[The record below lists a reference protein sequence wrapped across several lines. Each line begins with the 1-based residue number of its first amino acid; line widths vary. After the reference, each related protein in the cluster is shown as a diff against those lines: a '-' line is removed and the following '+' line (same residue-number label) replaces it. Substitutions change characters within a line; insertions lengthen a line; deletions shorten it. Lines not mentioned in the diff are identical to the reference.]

1 MTVSWEEPE
10 ASSAEEVE
18 EAVAELRDLLEE
30 ALEEA
35 GERELRR
42 GIADVLVQLE
52 DLLKLLKRYAERAER
67 GLYEL
72 SLLDEAERRV
82 KLLLSDLLDL
92 EWRSEGRL
100 NGILREACEQAGN
113 LVDLVGMLREWAE
126 DAIADAAPAEDDREE
141 EEEWEDYFD
150 DEEIDEEEEDLL

>member
-10 ASSAEEVE
+10 AGSAEEVE
-18 EAVAELRDLLEE
+18 EPAAELRDLLEE

-42 GIADVLVQLE
+42 GIADALVQLE
-52 DLLKLLKRYAERAER
+52 DLLKLLKRYAEQVER

-72 SLLDEAERRV
+72 SLLDEAERMV
-82 KLLLSDLLDL
+82 KLLLGDLLDL

-100 NGILREACEQAGN
+100 SDTLSEACERAESLID
-113 LVDLVGMLREWAE
+113 LVDMLREWAE
-126 DAIADAAPAEDDREE
+126 DAIADAAPAEDEWEE

>member
-1 MTVSWEEPE
+1 LAVSWEEGE
-10 ASSAEEVE
+10 AGLTGEVE

-52 DLLKLLKRYAERAER
+52 DLLKLLKRYIERVKR

-72 SLLDEAERRV
+72 SLLDEAERMV
-82 KLLLSDLLDL
+82 KLFLSDLLDL

-100 NGILREACEQAGN
+100 NGILREAYEQAGN
-113 LVDLVGMLREWAE
+113 LVDLVGTLREWAE
-126 DAIADAAPAEDDREE
+126 DAIEDAAPAEDDW
-141 EEEWEDYFD
+141 EEEWEDYLD